1 MNMEELKIVLN
12 NSEDIKRFYVY
23 TKDGKKTEEHL
34 DFDLEDIEL
43 IDRLDRIYNK
53 ILKNQ
58 QWIKNEMTVID
69 KRQDSKKKNSL
80 MSNNEKLK
88 YEAIKKY
95 YNDQRKAFDMF
106 LGENG
111 VEKLLYGRKFE
122 WGTLNEISEIIS
134 NQIYPQLKISMKNI
148 TEKVK
153 EKYKNKI
160 ENDVLE

>member
-1 MNMEELKIVLN
+1 MEELKIVLN

-23 TKDGKKTEEHL
+23 TKDGKKTGEHL

-43 IDRLDRIYNK
+43 IDKLDKIYNK

-69 KRQDSKKKNSL
+69 KKQDFKKKNSL

-95 YNDQRKAFDMF
+95 YNEQRNAFDMF

-148 TEKVK
+148 TDKVK

>member
-1 MNMEELKIVLN
+1 MEELKIVLN

-23 TKDGKKTEEHL
+23 TKEGEKTGYFL
-34 DFDLEDIEL
+34 DFNLEDVEL
-43 IDRLDRIYNK
+43 IDNLDKAYNK

-58 QWIKNEMTVID
+58 QWIKNEMLIID
-69 KRQDSKKKNSL
+69 RKQDFQKKNSF
-80 MSNNEKLK
+80 MSNNERLK

-122 WGTLNEISEIIS
+122 WGTLNEISEIIAK
-134 NQIYPQLKISMKNI
+134 QIYPQLKISMKNI

>member
-1 MNMEELKIVLN
+1 MEELKIVLN

-23 TKDGKKTEEHL
+23 TKDGKKTGEHL

-69 KRQDSKKKNSL
+69 KKQDFKKKNSL

-95 YNDQRKAFDMF
+95 YNEQRNAFDLF

-111 VEKLLYGRKFE
+111 VKKLLYGRKFE

-148 TEKVK
+148 TDKVK

>member
-1 MNMEELKIVLN
+1 MEELKIVLN

-23 TKDGKKTEEHL
+23 TKDGKKTGEHL

-69 KRQDSKKKNSL
+69 KKQDFKKKNSL

-95 YNDQRKAFDMF
+95 YNEQRNAFDLF

-153 EKYKNKI
+153 EKYKKPI

>member
-1 MNMEELKIVLN
+1 MEELKIVLN

>member
-1 MNMEELKIVLN
+1 MEELKIVLN

-23 TKDGKKTEEHL
+23 TKDGKKTGEHL

-58 QWIKNEMTVID
+58 QWIKNEMAVID
-69 KRQDSKKKNSL
+69 RKQDFKKKNSL

-95 YNDQRKAFDMF
+95 YNEQRNAFDLF

-153 EKYKNKI
+153 EKYKKPI

>member
-1 MNMEELKIVLN
+1 MEELKITLN

-23 TKDGKKTEEHL
+23 TKDGKKTGEYL

-43 IDRLDRIYNK
+43 IDRLDSIYNK

-69 KRQDSKKKNSL
+69 KKQDFKKKNSL

-95 YNDQRKAFDMF
+95 YNEQRNAFDMF

-148 TEKVK
+148 TDKVK

>member
-1 MNMEELKIVLN
+1 MEELKIVLN

-23 TKDGKKTEEHL
+23 TKDGKKTGEHL

-69 KRQDSKKKNSL
+69 KKQDFKKKNSL

-95 YNDQRKAFDMF
+95 YNEQRNAFDRF

>member
-1 MNMEELKIVLN
+1 MEELKIVLN

-23 TKDGKKTEEHL
+23 TKDGKKTGEHL

-69 KRQDSKKKNSL
+69 KKQDFKKKNSL

-95 YNDQRKAFDMF
+95 YNEQRNAFDLF

>member
-1 MNMEELKIVLN
+1 MEELKIVLN

-23 TKDGKKTEEHL
+23 TKDGKKTGEHL

-69 KRQDSKKKNSL
+69 RKQDFKKKNSL

-95 YNDQRKAFDMF
+95 YNEQRNAFDMF

>member
-1 MNMEELKIVLN
+1 MEELKIVLN

-23 TKDGKKTEEHL
+23 TKDGKKTGEHL

-69 KRQDSKKKNSL
+69 RKQDFKKKNSL

-95 YNDQRKAFDMF
+95 YNEQRNAFDLF

-153 EKYKNKI
+153 EKYKKSI

>member
-1 MNMEELKIVLN
+1 MEELKITLN

-23 TKDGKKTEEHL
+23 TKDGKKTGEHL

-43 IDRLDRIYNK
+43 IDKLDKIYNK

-69 KRQDSKKKNSL
+69 KKQDFKKKNNF

-95 YNDQRKAFDMF
+95 YNEQRNAFDMF

-148 TEKVK
+148 TDKVK

>member
-1 MNMEELKIVLN
+1 MEELKIVLN

-23 TKDGKKTEEHL
+23 TKDGKKTGEHL

-58 QWIKNEMTVID
+58 QWIKNEMTIID
-69 KRQDSKKKNSL
+69 KKQDFKKKNSL

-95 YNDQRKAFDMF
+95 YNEQRNAFDMF

-122 WGTLNEISEIIS
+122 WGTLNEISQIIS

>member
-1 MNMEELKIVLN
+1 MEELKITLN
-12 NSEDIKRFYVY
+12 NSEDVKRFYVY
-23 TKDGKKTEEHL
+23 TKDGKKTGEHL

-43 IDRLDRIYNK
+43 IDKLDKIYNK

-69 KRQDSKKKNSL
+69 KKQDFKKKNSL

-95 YNDQRKAFDMF
+95 YNEQRNAFDMF

-148 TEKVK
+148 TDKVK

>member
-1 MNMEELKIVLN
+1 MEELKIVLN

-23 TKDGKKTEEHL
+23 TKDGKKTGEHL

-53 ILKNQ
+53 ILKNR

-69 KRQDSKKKNSL
+69 KKQDFKKKNSL

-95 YNDQRKAFDMF
+95 YNEQRNAFDLF

-153 EKYKNKI
+153 EKYKKPI

>member
-1 MNMEELKIVLN
+1 MKELKIVLN

-23 TKDGKKTEEHL
+23 TKDGKKTGEHL

-43 IDRLDRIYNK
+43 IDKLDKIYNK
-53 ILKNQ
+53 ILKNK
-58 QWIKNEMTVID
+58 QWIKSEMTVID
-69 KRQDSKKKNSL
+69 KKQDFKKKNSL

-95 YNDQRKAFDMF
+95 YNEQRNAFDLF

-148 TEKVK
+148 TEKFK
-153 EKYKNKI
+153 EKYRK
-160 ENDVLE
+160 

>member
-1 MNMEELKIVLN
+1 MEELKIVLN

-23 TKDGKKTEEHL
+23 TKDGKKTGEHL

-58 QWIKNEMTVID
+58 QWIKNEMVVIE
-69 KRQDSKKKNSL
+69 KKQDFKKKNSL

-95 YNDQRKAFDMF
+95 YNEQRNAFDLF

>member
-1 MNMEELKIVLN
+1 MEELKIVLN

-23 TKDGKKTEEHL
+23 TKDGKKTGEHL

-69 KRQDSKKKNSL
+69 RKQDFKKKNSL

-95 YNDQRKAFDMF
+95 YNEQRNAFDLF

-148 TEKVK
+148 TDKVK

>member
-1 MNMEELKIVLN
+1 MEELKITLN

-23 TKDGKKTEEHL
+23 TKDGKKTGEHL

-69 KRQDSKKKNSL
+69 RKQDFKKKNSL

-95 YNDQRKAFDMF
+95 YNEQRNAFDLF

-122 WGTLNEISEIIS
+122 WGTLNEINEIIS

-148 TEKVK
+148 TDKVK

>member
-1 MNMEELKIVLN
+1 MEELKIVLN

-23 TKDGKKTEEHL
+23 TKDGKKTGEHL

-58 QWIKNEMTVID
+58 QWIKNEMTIIE
-69 KRQDSKKKNSL
+69 KKQDFKKKNSL

-95 YNDQRKAFDMF
+95 YNEQRNAFDLF

-153 EKYKNKI
+153 EKYKKPI

>member
-1 MNMEELKIVLN
+1 MEELKIVLN
-12 NSEDIKRFYVY
+12 NSEDVKRFYVY
-23 TKDGKKTEEHL
+23 TKDGKKTGEYL

-43 IDRLDRIYNK
+43 IDKLDKIYNK

-69 KRQDSKKKNSL
+69 KKQDFKKKNSL

-95 YNDQRKAFDMF
+95 YNEQRNAFDLF

-153 EKYKNKI
+153 EKYKKPI